1 VRQGLRI
8 GKRALPF
15 PEAQPLD
22 LIHTTNSPNPVS
34 MRVPGRFRVSFQDPE
49 GLPLGTFLELLKGPL
64 SPLEFML
71 VRRYANA
78 TTKP

>member
-1 VRQGLRI
+1 MRQGRRI
-8 GKRALPF
+8 GKRGADVS
-15 PEAQPLD
+15 AARPLD

-34 MRVPGRFRVSFQDPE
+34 MRVTGRFVVSFQDPE
-49 GLPLGTFLELLKGPL
+49 GLPIGTFLELLKGPL

-78 TTKP
+78 TKSA